1 MEWEGVRKEGNR
13 PGHRK
18 RKWRE
23 EIEDR
28 GGRGRENYKGT
39 REEGDRGKRK

>member
-28 GGRGRENYKGT
+28 GGRGRERELQGNKG
-39 REEGDRGKRK
+39 RG